1 MVKTN
6 HCRDQAVSTYTATI
20 IEAKTLMKQ
29 LLRGLGA
36 NLYGQNHCG
45 QKFKKTTFGGTVL
58 GQKDTS
64 CVAISYKETTV
75 VEATYV

>member
-1 MVKTN
+1 
-6 HCRDQAVSTYTATI
+6 
-20 IEAKTLMKQ
+20 MKQ

-45 QKFKKTTFGGTVL
+45 QKFKETTFGGTVL